1 MAFESEKV
9 MFEIYKE
16 TTYNGRYRVVYFTEL
31 GDHNKEFD
39 INHAM
44 AGEHLYEAFINNF
57 RKLEAKQVIQ
67 KILKRLNDGDQ
78 VSVSEIELELQ
89 PFTPQPASTE
99 SQPS

>member
-1 MAFESEKV
+1 MPFESEKV

-44 AGEHLYEAFINNF
+44 AGEHFYDGFIKNF
-57 RKLEAKQVIQ
+57 RRIEAKQVIQ
-67 KILKRLNDGDQ
+67 KILQRLNDGEQ
-78 VSVSEIELELQ
+78 VSVSEIDHQLE
-89 PFTPQPASTE
+89 PFTPQPASAG